1 MSAITFYEI
10 TVPVFRRFLTHL
22 QEILDYA
29 EREKNSLGLT
39 EAEIVGARLAP
50 DMFTLGQQVMVATFH
65 ATLSFATLKGEEQP
79 KLPEDVESFAG
90 LRERIAATFEYLDGV
105 GEDDVNGAE
114 DKEVEYPLFS
124 GPRRFTGRTLLLN
137 HCIPNFFFHV
147 STAYGLLRHKGY
159 QIKKRDFLGMTKPG
173 EEE

>member
-1 MSAITFYEI
+1 M
-10 TVPVFRRFLTHL
+10 
-22 QEILDYA
+22 D
-29 EREKNSLGLT
+29 SLGLT

-90 LRERIAATFEYLDGV
+90 LRERISVTFQYLDSVREG
-105 GEDDVNGAE
+105 DVNGTE
-114 DKEVEYPLFS
+114 DKEVEYPLFG
-124 GPRRFTGRTLLLN
+124 GPRPFTGRTLLLN

-147 STAYGLLRHKGY
+147 STAYDLLRHQGY